1 MNSRL
6 YHALHDTDKQF
17 YNNLLKKGL
26 NLSDVQVLTIF
37 PYIEKYTDITTAKII
52 SVLRYIIINKIE
64 SSSLY
69 FRRNND
75 LTYVYPSEDA
85 CEFEYNLYF
94 SDSIP
99 IKLLLKKFEDIISVY
114 FSNELSLLIA
124 SPFKIYINKIE
135 DKYEWY

>member
-6 YHALHDTDKQF
+6 YYALHDTDKQF

-52 SVLRYIIINKIE
+52 SVLRYIISNKIE
-64 SSSLY
+64 SNSLY
-69 FRRNND
+69 FRRNNE
-75 LTYVYPSEDA
+75 LTYVYPSGDS

-94 SDSIP
+94 SDNTP
-99 IKLLLKKFEDIISVY
+99 IKLLLKKFEDIISLY
-114 FSNELSLLIA
+114 FSDELSLLIA
-124 SPFKIYINKIE
+124 SPFKMYINKIE
-135 DKYEWY
+135 GKYE